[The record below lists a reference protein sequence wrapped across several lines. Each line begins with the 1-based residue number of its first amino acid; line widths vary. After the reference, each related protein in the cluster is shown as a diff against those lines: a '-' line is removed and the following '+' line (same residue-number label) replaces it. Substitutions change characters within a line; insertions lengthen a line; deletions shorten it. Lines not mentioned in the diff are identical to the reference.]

1 MKILVQYTET
11 GMYKDYSWGNPTM
24 RTKGQLHAVEPA
36 FAATLI
42 KTHKACL
49 HKNEDGEIVIQR

>member
-1 MKILVQYTET
+1 MKVLVEYTET

-36 FAATLI
+36 SAATLI
-42 KTHKACL
+42 KAHKACL
-49 HKNEDGEIVIQR
+49 YKNEDGEIVIQR